1 MPQLE
6 PWSYMS
12 QIFWL
17 VITFITLYF
26 VLSKV
31 VVPRITSVLEA
42 RQEKIEDDLGRAER
56 LRVEAEQVLEEY
68 NKALDDARSEAQ
80 GLLKQSA
87 EEMAAHAAN
96 RNEAVGADLAARNR
110 EAEGRIA
117 EARRQALDNIKPA
130 AAEVAAAALA
140 KLVGGTPDQAKVAQ
154 AVDSVSAESQ
164 G

>member
-6 PWSYMS
+6 PWSYAS

-17 VITFITLYF
+17 ILTFVTLYI

-56 LRVEAEQVLEEY
+56 LRVEAEQVLAEY
-68 NKALDDARSEAQ
+68 NKALEGARSDAQ
-80 GLLKQSA
+80 GLLRQSA

-96 RNEAVGADLAARNR
+96 RNEAIGAELATRNR
-110 EAEGRIA
+110 EAEARIA
-117 EARRQALDNIKPA
+117 DARREALDNIKPA
-130 AAEVAAAALA
+130 AAEVATAALT
-140 KLVGGTPDQAKVAQ
+140 KLVGSAPAQDQVAR
-154 AVDSVSAESQ
+154 AIDSVASDR

>member
-6 PWSYMS
+6 PWSYAS

-17 VITFITLYF
+17 ILTFTTLYI
-26 VLSKV
+26 VLWKV

-56 LRVEAEQVLEEY
+56 LRVEAEQVLTEY
-68 NKALDDARSEAQ
+68 NKALDEARSEAQ
-80 GLLKQSA
+80 GLLRQSA

-117 EARRQALDNIKPA
+117 EARREALNNIKPA
-130 AAEVAAAALA
+130 AAEVAGAALA
-140 KLVGGTPDQAKVAQ
+140 KLVGSAPDQAQVAQ
-154 AVDSVSAESQ
+154 AVDSVSA
-164 G
+164 GRG